1 MSSSAILAQGIVKC
15 FGKIVALNGLDL
27 EVQSGELFGLL
38 GPNGAGKTTTIN
50 ILSDKA
56 IVGVISDNSLRA
68 EFVITEIL
76 RE

>member
-1 MSSSAILAQGIVKC
+1 MSSSAILAQGIVKR

-56 IVGVISDNSLRA
+56 IVGGSYSGD
-68 EFVITEIL
+68 E
-76 RE
+76 